1 MGASGCHREWHTQTK
16 GRTPVIHSK
25 HTIRTGAL
33 SAITLLAAAGS
44 AVAQDPGLSMSLD
57 RSVINA
63 GESVNVEIAGR
74 FPTSAFAL
82 AQADFDVFASFDAW
96 TWASSGALAG
106 ASVFN
111 ASFDQTHMP
120 SAGLFA
126 DPANPL
132 HIWTGAYQPNVAG
145 PVFLRLRAEADYFA
159 YYPSDLTTS
168 TAVVADPLPGRQ
180 YLWVEPVA
188 IENVGEVAPGEG
200 TTLDVRPD
208 GLVVATPQEE
218 AILIGLLLPAVQKVR
233 EAAARM
239 DVPGAPDSVRTTLLL
254 STDAA
259 AGDVVPTDQLSLN
272 FAKIEDPLT
281 GETMYELTSEGS
293 FSHYTL
299 ICLIGPDGELICYP
313 GSGLTTGGSTSAP
326 LIRFDR
332 LPTCLTFSIEQ
343 DDVTGEDI
351 LGMSPCDDGPFFV
364 EIPGQFKGLTT
375 GPIEVRMRAAY
386 IKFDGIDGSVTEAHG
401 LPSGPEGAVAIE
413 FSHTADCDADFDG
426 DGALTVF
433 DFLAFQNAFDLGLR
447 SADFDGD
454 GQINLFDFLAFQ
466 NAFDRGCK

>member
-1 MGASGCHREWHTQTK
+1 M
-16 GRTPVIHSK
+16 
-25 HTIRTGAL
+25 IRIGAL
-33 SAITLLAAAGS
+33 SAMSLITLAGS
-44 AVAQDPGLSMSLD
+44 AVAQDPGLSMTLD

-63 GESVNVEIAGR
+63 GESVNVEVAGR
-74 FPTSAFAL
+74 FPTSGFAM
-82 AQADFDVFASFDAW
+82 AQADFHVWGSTASW
-96 TWASSGALAG
+96 LSASSGAIAG
-106 ASVFN
+106 HAVWN
-111 ASFDQTHMP
+111 AGFDQAHMP
-120 SAGLFA
+120 SAGIFA
-126 DPANPL
+126 DPTNPL
-132 HIWTGAYQPNVAG
+132 PMWSGEWRPDVAG
-145 PVFLRLRAEADYFA
+145 PAFLRLRAEADFFS
-159 YYPSDLTTS
+159 YYPSDLTSS
-168 TAVVADPLPGRQ
+168 TTVVADPLPGRQ

-188 IENVGEVAPGEG
+188 IPGVGEVAPGMG
-200 TTLDVRPD
+200 TGMDVRPD
-208 GLVVATPQEE
+208 GSIIAQPGADQS
-218 AILIGLLLPAVQKVR
+218 ILIGLLLPAVQKVR

-239 DVPGAPDSVRTTLLL
+239 DVPGEPDSVRTTLLL

-259 AGDVVPTDQLSLN
+259 AGDVVPVDQLSLN
-272 FAKIEDPLT
+272 FGKIEDPAT

-351 LGMSPCDDGPFFV
+351 LSMSPCDDGPFFV

-401 LPSGPEGAVAIE
+401 LPRGPEGRVGLE

-447 SADFDGD
+447 SADFNGD
-454 GQINLFDFLAFQ
+454 GRINLFDFLAFQ